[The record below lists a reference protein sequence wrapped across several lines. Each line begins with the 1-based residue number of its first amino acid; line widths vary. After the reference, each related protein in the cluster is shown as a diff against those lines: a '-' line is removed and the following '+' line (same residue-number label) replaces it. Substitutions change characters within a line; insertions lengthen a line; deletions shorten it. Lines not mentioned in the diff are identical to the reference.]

1 MQSRLETLSSVGGEH
16 LTELRLLVTS
26 VHPLLNAYI
35 VYGNCIDTN
44 KRLSVYIKKA
54 FAYKEPSEAE
64 VWLFSC
70 SNQKEL
76 INYRPQHHATSGK
89 LLLVAFD
96 VEGELTLFERALK
109 QYELPTLTKKLFLG
123 HPEFR
128 GIGCGKS
135 RIMKAIKRVG
145 SARQFLNEL
154 KNGNLAVLVDAFNSI
169 ERGVAFL
176 TAYQNVH
183 AEFESIEFIDQAGYD
198 KRTAHRLFRLLG
210 RSTKSLL
217 TSNPYAPIRMG
228 TRFNNAWGVAERL
241 RKTREISIPDDSP
254 IRLIGAIDCVVYR
267 ELKQNHTAI
276 TEEKFR
282 VALSSLIGEGLIDI
296 AIDTGLSLTAICRT
310 SKGDYQ
316 GVGLANLESIVERSM
331 ASKIATS
338 REGKLPSERIF
349 SLINEFDEHSSRM
362 NGFNLTEEQK
372 KLAFNTLTNDLSIA
386 QGEGGTGKSTA
397 MACVKYVCNRLDRP
411 AYFVAVAGIAKKR
424 VNDELERMCVIR
436 KQNTNLFG
444 ESEYEVCSYTVR
456 GLIRQIERTLNN
468 PDIKGAIQLND
479 NPLIVFDESSMLDLS
494 LVVEFL
500 SLLDKHASRYSVS
513 MVGDIAQI
521 APVGFGVVWQHAVSL
536 GALNA
541 DTVPYSELKR
551 VHRQGSGNP
560 IREVATLV
568 RTVGHSI
575 KSEWCNR
582 THEFSNNPLTELT
595 DLSSFSGQAG
605 VYYSQISD
613 SQIIQ
618 NAYSLSKQ
626 LGLDKSQVIT
636 PYSNADNP
644 LSTVSINSH
653 FIANERYSGS
663 SDTLWGF
670 AKGERV
676 IVTQNF
682 ASLDL
687 YNGDMATVTDIV
699 YEQEDAGENIQ
710 KKLVCQFAEK
720 TVYID
725 EGACFDTG
733 LVHCYGITIHKAQG
747 SEFAYTIVLLPSS
760 TSTSFMENSMIYT
773 ALTRSKTATIFI
785 GDTDT
790 LKRAINDKPAY
801 KKICTGFDLEPE
813 CHFLDA

>member
-70 SNQKEL
+70 TNQKEL
-76 INYRPQHHATSGK
+76 INYRPQHHATTGK

-96 VEGELTLFERALK
+96 VEGELALFERALK

-154 KNGNLAVLVDAFNSI
+154 KNGNLAALVDAFNSI

-241 RKTREISIPDDSP
+241 RNTSEINIPDDSP
-254 IRLIGAIDCVVYR
+254 VRLIGAIDYVVYR
-267 ELKQNHTAI
+267 ALKQNHTAI

-282 VALSSLIGEGLIDI
+282 VALSSLIGESLIDI

-310 SKGDYQ
+310 SRGDYQ

-338 REGKLPSERIF
+338 REGKLPSERIA

-456 GLIRQIERTLNN
+456 GLIRQIERTINN
-468 PDIKGAIQLND
+468 PDTKGAIQLND

-500 SLLDKHASRYSVS
+500 SLLDKHASRYSIS

-541 DTVPYSELKR
+541 ATVPYSELKR

-568 RTVGHSI
+568 RTVGHSM

-582 THEFSNNPLTELT
+582 TQEFSNNPLTELT
-595 DLSSFSGQAG
+595 DLSSFTGQAG
-605 VYYSQISD
+605 VYYSQIND

-653 FIANERYSGS
+653 FIANERYSGN

-670 AKGERV
+670 AKGDRV

-720 TVYID
+720 TIYID

-790 LKRAINDKPAY
+790 LKRAINNKPAY